1 MWADTI
7 DFLLQVMEPLNG
19 RERTEGRGRERG
31 REVYIIGTYFPTSGR
46 SLSDKRAH
54 ERNGQT
60 ERERERTLF
69 PLFIL
74 CSLSDNC
81 IEG

>member
-1 MWADTI
+1 
-7 DFLLQVMEPLNG
+7 MEPLNG

-31 REVYIIGTYFPTSGR
+31 AEVEGREEESYIIGKYFPTSGR

>member
-1 MWADTI
+1 
-7 DFLLQVMEPLNG
+7 MEPLNG

-31 REVYIIGTYFPTSGR
+31 AEVEGREEERHIIGTYFPTSGR

-60 ERERERTLF
+60 ERERTLF